1 MDEKKPSVPKLR
13 FPGFTD
19 PWEQRKFG
27 DLYRKNNERNKQGLG
42 QESTLSISTMTYKE
56 EGNGAANDSLRNY
69 KVLRKGDIAFEGHKN
84 KEFAFGRFVL
94 NDAGTGVMSP
104 RFTCLRPTGE
114 QNQAFWKHYIH
125 HEPTMRPI
133 LVRSTKLGT
142 MMNEL
147 VVDDF
152 LDQTILVPQISEQ
165 GQIGRFFSKI
175 DSLITLHQRKL
186 EHLRE
191 MKRGLL
197 QKMFPKDGE
206 SAPELRFPGFTDPW
220 EQRKLGDCG
229 TTYSGLSGKSSSDFG
244 HGFARYIPYTNVFEN
259 PVVDPERLELIEID
273 TKQQLVQTGDT
284 LFTTSSETPE
294 DVGMSSVWL
303 SDQKDVYLNSFCF
316 GYRQNGSF
324 DALYLAY
331 MLRSSLFRSKMK
343 VLAQGIS
350 RFNISRKRVME
361 TPVPLP
367 QIAEQ
372 KAIGDF
378 FSRLDS
384 LITLHQRK
392 LEHLQEMKKG
402 LLQQMFV

>member
-1 MDEKKPSVPKLR
+1 MQMDEKKPSVPK
-13 FPGFTD
+13 
-19 PWEQRKFG
+19 
-27 DLYRKNNERNKQGLG
+27 
-42 QESTLSISTMTYKE
+42 
-56 EGNGAANDSLRNY
+56 
-69 KVLRKGDIAFEGHKN
+69 
-84 KEFAFGRFVL
+84 
-94 NDAGTGVMSP
+94 
-104 RFTCLRPTGE
+104 
-114 QNQAFWKHYIH
+114 
-125 HEPTMRPI
+125 
-133 LVRSTKLGT
+133 
-142 MMNEL
+142 
-147 VVDDF
+147 
-152 LDQTILVPQISEQ
+152 
-165 GQIGRFFSKI
+165 
-175 DSLITLHQRKL
+175 
-186 EHLRE
+186 
-191 MKRGLL
+191 
-197 QKMFPKDGE
+197 
-206 SAPELRFPGFTDPW
+206 LRFPGFTDPW

>member
-1 MDEKKPSVPKLR
+1 
-13 FPGFTD
+13 
-19 PWEQRKFG
+19 
-27 DLYRKNNERNKQGLG
+27 
-42 QESTLSISTMTYKE
+42 MTYKE

-175 DSLITLHQRKL
+175 DSLITLHRRKL

-197 QKMFPKDGE
+197 QKMFPKDG
-206 SAPELRFPGFTDPW
+206 
-220 EQRKLGDCG
+220 
-229 TTYSGLSGKSSSDFG
+229 
-244 HGFARYIPYTNVFEN
+244 
-259 PVVDPERLELIEID
+259 
-273 TKQQLVQTGDT
+273 
-284 LFTTSSETPE
+284 
-294 DVGMSSVWL
+294 
-303 SDQKDVYLNSFCF
+303 
-316 GYRQNGSF
+316 
-324 DALYLAY
+324 
-331 MLRSSLFRSKMK
+331 
-343 VLAQGIS
+343 
-350 RFNISRKRVME
+350 
-361 TPVPLP
+361 
-367 QIAEQ
+367 
-372 KAIGDF
+372 
-378 FSRLDS
+378 
-384 LITLHQRK
+384 
-392 LEHLQEMKKG
+392 
-402 LLQQMFV
+402 